1 MHQGNFNN
9 VIESKRR
16 GIHLSIPKKTRTRFD
31 RGRDLVNSWVYFQIL
46 PRPHPSKTTSFF
58 TPARVEGKKESTG
71 PREIKERRVVH
82 IIKLYPL
89 QSEKDN
95 FDIVLSDWDFSYL
108 AGKAQNL
115 SNEERAEEN
124 PKSTERSSNL
134 RASTYCTLI
143 G

>member
-46 PRPHPSKTTSFF
+46 PPPPPLENDKFF
-58 TPARVEGKKESTG
+58 YTCEGGRKKESTG

-82 IIKLYPL
+82 II
-89 QSEKDN
+89 
-95 FDIVLSDWDFSYL
+95 
-108 AGKAQNL
+108 
-115 SNEERAEEN
+115 
-124 PKSTERSSNL
+124 
-134 RASTYCTLI
+134 
-143 G
+143 